1 MAKILDLKKTVFEL
15 VQENPEVAEVL
26 SSVGLK
32 DVNNPMILETI
43 GRRLTIPQGVSQRGA
58 SLEAVINTFK
68 AHGVEIKE

>member
-58 SLEAVINTFK
+58 SLEAVINAFK
-68 AHGVEIKE
+68 AHGFEIKE

>member
-68 AHGVEIKE
+68 AHGFEIKE